1 MSRRGWG
8 LRWGSRVKNPLRNVV
23 TLLLALVIAPAVV
36 AQDKQAEIAAVKSL
50 VDQCGP
56 ARAKASLIS
65 RSLVNA
71 EGKIAKF
78 DAESL
83 YFKRGKKYVRVLHR
97 DVLEIRCNDKTVS
110 NVADPLTR
118 PYGTWS
124 EINQVYAATKIIVV
138 LADGTSV
145 RGMSNSA
152 TDTHLII
159 FDPKINAR
167 RDIPKEQVRAIV
179 ALIGGGGGARAGAAK
194 GSEGML
200 DIGGDAILSVAAA
213 GVGAIIGALTKSD
226 GRPILV
232 YSR

>member
-1 MSRRGWG
+1 MF
-8 LRWGSRVKNPLRNVV
+8 VFAITQPL
-23 TLLLALVIAPAVV
+23 I
-36 AQDKQAEIAAVKSL
+36 AQDKQAEIAAVKTL

-56 ARAKASLIS
+56 ASAKASLLT
-65 RSLVNA
+65 RSLVKA
-71 EGKIAKF
+71 EGKIVKF

-110 NVADPLTR
+110 NVADPLTH
-118 PYGTWS
+118 PYGTWN
-124 EINQVYAATKIIVV
+124 EINQVYAATRIIIV
-138 LADGTSV
+138 LTDGTSV

-159 FDPKINAR
+159 FDPKTNAR
-167 RDIPKEQVRAIV
+167 RDIPREQITAII
-179 ALIGGGGGARAGAAK
+179 ALVGGGGGAREGAAK

-200 DIGGDAILSVAAA
+200 SSGGDALLSVAAA
-213 GVGAIIGALTKSD
+213 GIGAIVGALMKSD
-226 GRPILV
+226 GRPVLV